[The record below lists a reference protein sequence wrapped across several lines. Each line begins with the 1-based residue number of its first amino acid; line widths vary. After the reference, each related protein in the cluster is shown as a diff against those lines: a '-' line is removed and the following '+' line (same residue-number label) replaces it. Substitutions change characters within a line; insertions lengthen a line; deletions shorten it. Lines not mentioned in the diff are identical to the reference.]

1 MNFRERF
8 NLNINNNI
16 NYEHYETEVK
26 TESFS
31 FDMFCRNSEVE
42 KILRTTFIKDKNVII
57 ASKKDSNKDII
68 YSYIKKFI
76 GKAQSVDVIE
86 KIEDDITFTN
96 ASKIIVP
103 EPSIYEIVKILE
115 FILCDY
121 KSFIFSLN
129 IKSYESIIESIKTL
143 ILLNFPNLSNQN
155 VQHLIGSTQ
164 AIVIYVSIDERSN
177 YHITNIG
184 EIEYKDGK
192 IFLNNLYD
200 KEKNE
205 KALLEDYGDL
215 AEISEKEEL
224 LEQNVLNAAI
234 SEKNNKQEDIE
245 EKEEPETETLPSKKN
260 EENKISEEEDIAIK
274 ESESEVTEKEVKEE
288 FSEEQE
294 EIQTKE
300 TTEEETVETIE
311 TEEEIKINK
320 YKQLRE
326 KLRKRKALEK

>member
-8 NLNINNNI
+8 NLNIKNNTT
-16 NYEHYETEVK
+16 YEHNEIEVK
-26 TESFS
+26 AEAFS
-31 FDMFCRNSEVE
+31 FDIFCRNSEVE
-42 KILRTTFIKDKNVII
+42 RILRNTFIKDKNVII

-76 GKAQSVDVIE
+76 GKAQSVEIVE
-86 KIEDDITFTN
+86 NIEDDISFTN
-96 ASKIIVP
+96 ASKIIIP

-164 AIVIYVSIDERSN
+164 AIVIYVSIDQKGS
-177 YHITNIG
+177 YYITNIG

-200 KEKNE
+200 KQKNE

-215 AEISEKEEL
+215 AEI
-224 LEQNVLNAAI
+224 
-234 SEKNNKQEDIE
+234 E
-245 EKEEPETETLPSKKN
+245 EKEEVQNQNVLDNQT
-260 EENKISEEEDIAIK
+260 EEDNTKADL
-274 ESESEVTEKEVKEE
+274 
-288 FSEEQE
+288 EEQ
-294 EIQTKE
+294 
-300 TTEEETVETIE
+300 TEEAKEETIE
-311 TEEEIKINK
+311 NEEQSTTKAVEEQIIEEEKEEIEEKSSEETTTEQQETIENKEKEEASEIIEVEEVKTNK

-326 KLRKRKALEK
+326 KLRKRKSLEK